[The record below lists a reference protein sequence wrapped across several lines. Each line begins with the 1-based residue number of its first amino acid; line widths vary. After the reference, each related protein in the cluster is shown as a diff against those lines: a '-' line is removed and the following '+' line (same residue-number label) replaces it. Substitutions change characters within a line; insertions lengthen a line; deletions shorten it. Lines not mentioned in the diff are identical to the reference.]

1 MKIDLWKHRTRLG
14 TDMLITVIVW
24 ENNLIQCNHTW
35 CDIRHAFD
43 LEVSSQQIM
52 KTSHKI

>member
-1 MKIDLWKHRTRLG
+1 MKIDLWKHWTRLG

-52 KTSHKI
+52 KTNHKI